1 MSFRGGDDETI
12 MLPINI
18 TMVAVDSDKNS
29 GYAFHWATHHI
40 ENSIIIAVHVKHK
53 NIPHQGTNV
62 CRPDEDDEANVFS
75 QIRPLCNP
83 NVVKLKEAVVDDSD
97 ITRGIL
103 EFAQR
108 NHIHSIVVG
117 APSTKNKNALTG
129 VGKLTA
135 RSFTIRT
142 GTKKH
147 KEHHNPQKVAEA
159 IIKEA
164 PDHISVYVISKR
176 KLVAVRPATSPL
188 VNVVA
193 PPKQPPVQP
202 LQPNDYE
209 SENGVSYNSN
219 MTQTPRVRSTR
230 ERAERKN
237 ARERSRI
244 STSTQSMGSFDLTI
258 NRGQRLS
265 STSDEN
271 NSSGSLKYGSM
282 DVTNSSGS
290 LKYGSTDVT
299 KHNMDLS
306 IASDSQPSGDVEV
319 EMKKLRLKLKQTM
332 DMYSSACKDAISA
345 QNKAEEINN
354 WKMERRQRFKDVRL
368 SEETALAMAEKEKA
382 KVKDALEAAEKAMK
396 MAEKEA
402 HRRLQAEK
410 MAKREA
416 KEKDW
421 ALTALAS
428 KDFRCREYTIED
440 IEKATEKFSPSLKIG
455 EGGYGPVFK
464 GQLDHTP
471 VAIKLLNPEASQGR
485 KQFQQEVEVLSTI
498 RHPNMVLLLGACPE
512 YGCLVYEYMNNGS
525 LEDRLL
531 MKNNSPPIPWPKRFE
546 IASEIATALLFLH
559 QTKPEPLVHRDLKPA
574 NILLDRN
581 FVSKIGDVGLARLVP
596 PSVAD
601 SVTQYHMT
609 TAAGTFCYIDPEYQ
623 QTGKLTTKSDIYSL
637 GIVLLQIITAKP
649 PMGIAHHVNRAIDN
663 GSFSD
668 MLDPVVTDWP
678 VEEALAFAKLALKCA
693 ELSKKDRPNLA
704 LVVVPEL
711 NRLRDF
717 GYTSQTNQIKNR
729 SHSPRPPTPRRNPHS
744 IT

>member
-1 MSFRGGDDETI
+1 MPSIGLLITLRILSSLPFMSSTKTFLIVE
-12 MLPINI
+12 
-18 TMVAVDSDKNS
+18 
-29 GYAFHWATHHI
+29 
-40 ENSIIIAVHVKHK
+40 
-53 NIPHQGTNV
+53 GTNV

>member
-1 MSFRGGDDETI
+1 MSFRGDESI
-12 MLPINI
+12 MLPVNI

-83 NVVKLKEAVVDDSD
+83 NIVKLKEAVVDDSD

-108 NHIHSIVVG
+108 NHIHCIVVG
-117 APSTKNKNALTG
+117 APSTKNKNSLTS

-135 RSFTIRT
+135 RSFTLRT

-147 KEHHNPQKVAEA
+147 KEHQNPQKVAEA

-164 PDHISVYVISKR
+164 PDYISVYVISKR

-193 PPKQPPVQP
+193 PPVQP

-209 SENGVSYNSN
+209 SENGVRCQELNNLIAYFPIIIYNSN

-230 ERAERKN
+230 ERTERKH
-237 ARERSRI
+237 ARERPRI

-258 NRGQRLS
+258 NREQRLS
-265 STSDEN
+265 SSSDEN
-271 NSSGSLKYGSM
+271 NSSGSLKYGS
-282 DVTNSSGS
+282 
-290 LKYGSTDVT
+290 TDVI
-299 KHNMDLS
+299 KHDMDLS
-306 IASDSQPSGDVEV
+306 IASDSQSSGDVEV

-345 QNKAEEINN
+345 QNKAEEINL

-382 KVKDALEAAEKAMK
+382 KVKAALEAAEKAMK

-402 HRRLQAEK
+402 RRRLQAEK
-410 MAKREA
+410 MAKRDA

-428 KDFRCREYTIED
+428 KEFRCREYTIED

-464 GQLDHTP
+464 GQLDHTS

-512 YGCLVYEYMNNGS
+512 YGCLVYEYMNKGS

-581 FVSKIGDVGLARLVP
+581 FVSKISDVGLARLVP

-601 SVTQYHMT
+601 SVTQYYMT
-609 TAAGTFCYIDPEYQ
+609 AAAGTFCYIDPEYQ
-623 QTGKLTTKSDIYSL
+623 QTGKLTTKSDIYSF

-649 PMGIAHHVNRAIDN
+649 PMGIAHHVKRAIDN

-717 GYTSQTNQIKNR
+717 GYTSQNNQIKNR
-729 SHSPRPPTPRRNPHS
+729 SHSPRPPTPRRNSHS

>member
-1 MSFRGGDDETI
+1 MSFRGDENMI
-12 MLPINI
+12 PVNI
-18 TMVAVDSDKNS
+18 TMVAVDSDRNS

-103 EFAQR
+103 EFARR

-117 APSTKNKNALTG
+117 APSTKNKNSLTS

-147 KEHHNPQKVAEA
+147 KEQNNPQKVAEA

-164 PDHISVYVISKR
+164 PDYISVYVISKR

-219 MTQTPRVRSTR
+219 MTQTPRVRSNR
-230 ERAERKN
+230 ERTERKH
-237 ARERSRI
+237 ARERLRI
-244 STSTQSMGSFDLTI
+244 STSTQSMDSFDLTI
-258 NRGQRLS
+258 NTGQRLS

-271 NSSGSLKYGSM
+271 NTSGSLKYGSK
-282 DVTNSSGS
+282 DAI
-290 LKYGSTDVT
+290 

-306 IASDSQPSGDVEV
+306 IASDSQSSGDVEV

-345 QNKAEEINN
+345 QNKAEEINL
-354 WKMERRQRFKDVRL
+354 WKMERRQKFKDVRL

-382 KVKDALEAAEKAMK
+382 KVKAALEAAEKAMK
-396 MAEKEA
+396 MAEKESR
-402 HRRLQAEK
+402 RRLKAEK

-581 FVSKIGDVGLARLVP
+581 FVSKISDVGLARLVP

-601 SVTQYHMT
+601 SVTQYYMT
-609 TAAGTFCYIDPEYQ
+609 AAAGTFCYIDPEYQ

-649 PMGIAHHVNRAIDN
+649 PMGIAHHVKRAIDN
-663 GSFSD
+663 ESFSD

-678 VEEALAFAKLALKCA
+678 VDEALAFAKLALKCA

-717 GYTSQTNQIKNR
+717 GYTSQDNQIKSG
-729 SHSPRPPTPRRNPHS
+729 SHSPLPPTPRRNSHS
-744 IT
+744 IA